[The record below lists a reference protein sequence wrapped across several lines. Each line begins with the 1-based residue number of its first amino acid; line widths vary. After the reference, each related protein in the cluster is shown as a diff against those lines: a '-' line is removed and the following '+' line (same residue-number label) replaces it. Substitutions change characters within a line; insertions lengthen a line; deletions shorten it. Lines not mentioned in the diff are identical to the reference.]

1 MADAIKFTEDE
12 LKSIQELHVTY
23 NQITLALGQLTIN
36 RLALDGREA
45 QLKETLAESR
55 EKENEIATSLTEKYG
70 KGTLDISTGEFTP
83 SPEEKVE
90 ENLVIPSETPK
101 ETPQE

>member
-12 LKSIQELHVTY
+12 LKSIQELQVTY
-23 NQITLALGQLTIN
+23 NQITMAMGQLAIN

-45 QLKETLAESR
+45 KLKETLAESR
-55 EKENEIATSLTEKYG
+55 EKENEIAQSLTDKYG

-83 SPEEKVE
+83 SPE
-90 ENLVIPSETPK
+90 IPSETP
-101 ETPQE
+101 ENTSQE